1 MSGPRPH
8 VEPTRSRSVGI
19 ALQGPAVVHCNAWA
33 SSFRVASS
41 GADMD
46 PEYPSTDKAYTSK
59 SHSLSTRLLVD
70 AFFGSLNDFSAEPSN
85 SECDNQVRSWCQ
97 HTWRI

>member
-1 MSGPRPH
+1 MSGPRPN

-19 ALQGPAVVHCNAWA
+19 ALQGPAVVHCKAWA
-33 SSFRVASS
+33 SSLRVASS

-70 AFFGSLNDFSAEPSN
+70 AFLWFAE
-85 SECDNQVRSWCQ
+85 
-97 HTWRI
+97 